1 MILMIITITDGKALE
16 ACSAITRSDLHI
28 STGELTPGQ
37 VDIDYSHDPAAA
49 AAATAT
55 PPLDFDSL

>member
-1 MILMIITITDGKALE
+1 MILMIITDGKALE

-37 VDIDYSHDPAAA
+37 VYSHDPA